1 MTLEE
6 AKWAFEALSAGYN
19 EWPKVQTGGTI
30 QNSTMTMKIHI
41 QLGKLIGAF
50 QRSVLQSL

>member
-30 QNSTMTMKIHI
+30 QNSTMTINIHI
-41 QLGKLIGAF
+41 QLEKLIGAF